1 MNKANPGFPLIVAV
15 AWLLAVGV
23 GCVSTSKYELEV
35 AHVATLEA
43 EKVTLKIRSGSLFAD
58 LEAIR
63 TELADLK
70 TLQAKL
76 TGKHE
81 FTKSKLVDSETRID
95 AVKRRLHELLSE
107 FSSYKLFRDRESED
121 LKTQWS
127 SVQDNLLTLDARIKE
142 VNVIFGEIT
151 AKMEILA
158 ASKNEQ
164 ILAGEMAM
172 EAERERVDQDG
183 LSIQPPQSLGGKS
196 TSTGVQ

>member
-1 MNKANPGFPLIVAV
+1 MNKANPGFPLAVAV

-43 EKVTLKIRSGSLFAD
+43 ENVVLEFRSGSLVAD

-70 TLQAKL
+70 SSQAKL
-76 TGKHE
+76 TGKDE
-81 FTKSKLVDSETRID
+81 FTKSKLADSETRID

-107 FSSYKLFRDRESED
+107 FSSYKLFRDQESED
-121 LKTQWS
+121 LKTQWG
-127 SVQDNLLTLDARIKE
+127 SVQDNLVTLDARIKE

-172 EAERERVDQDG
+172 QAERERVDQDG
-183 LSIQPPQSLGGKS
+183 LSIQPPQSLEGKS
-196 TSTGVQ
+196 TSTGLQ

>member
-43 EKVTLKIRSGSLFAD
+43 EKVTLEIKSGSLVAG

-81 FTKSKLVDSETRID
+81 FTKSKLADSETRVD

-107 FSSYKLFRDRESED
+107 FSSYKLLRDRESED
-121 LKTQWS
+121 LKTQWG
-127 SVQDNLLTLDARIKE
+127 SVQDNLVTLDARIKE

-151 AKMEILA
+151 AKMEFLA

-183 LSIQPPQSLGGKS
+183 LSIQPPQSLEGKS

>member
-43 EKVTLKIRSGSLFAD
+43 EKVTLEVRSGSMVAD

-81 FTKSKLVDSETRID
+81 FTKSKLADSETRVD

-107 FSSYKLFRDRESED
+107 FSSYKLLRDRESED
-121 LKTQWS
+121 LKTQWG
-127 SVQDNLLTLDARIKE
+127 SVQDNLVTLDARIKE

-151 AKMEILA
+151 AKMEFLA

-183 LSIQPPQSLGGKS
+183 SSIQPPQSLEGKS